1 MELKFQDED
10 CSQWR
15 YRQEKEESGKK
26 EVKSL
31 RPKTVLSIHCCLSAV
46 APYRETTAE
55 REPAY
60 SKAGKQS
67 R

>member
-15 YRQEKEESGKK
+15 YWQEKEESGKK

-31 RPKTVLSIHCCLSAV
+31 RPKTVLSIHCCLSTV
-46 APYRETTAE
+46 APYLNN
-55 REPAY
+55 
-60 SKAGKQS
+60 S
-67 R
+67 RKRTSVFKSW